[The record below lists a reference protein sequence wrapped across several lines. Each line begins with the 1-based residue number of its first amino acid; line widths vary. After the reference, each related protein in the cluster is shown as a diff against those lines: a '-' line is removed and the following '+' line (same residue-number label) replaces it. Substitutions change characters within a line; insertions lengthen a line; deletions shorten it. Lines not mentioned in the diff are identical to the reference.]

1 MTLNVIT
8 FKINIYIKL
17 EEIYESII
25 LAKKA
30 AWMVLYL
37 VLFLNGKTKY
47 STLLIIILLVIVLIS
62 MSIYPRS
69 SEYCSCGHRW
79 YKKYTFKETTSSSK
93 TNKKGIT
100 KETFVH
106 VFNCNCVCN
115 NCKKVKNYEIKADG
129 GYNITTP
136 DGKHESHRIKQNI
149 YMQNKNLLNI

>member
-1 MTLNVIT
+1 MKAL
-8 FKINIYIKL
+8 YWLRKL
-17 EEIYESII
+17 MGFV
-25 LAKKA
+25 LVA

-62 MSIYPRS
+62 MSIYPSS

-106 VFNCNCVCN
+106 VFNCNCACN

-136 DGKHESHRIKQNI
+136 DGKHESNRIKQNI
-149 YMQNKNLLNI
+149 YMQNKNLLNK

>member
-1 MTLNVIT
+1 MKAL
-8 FKINIYIKL
+8 YWLRKL
-17 EEIYESII
+17 MGFV
-25 LAKKA
+25 LVA

-106 VFNCNCVCN
+106 VFNCNCVCT

-149 YMQNKNLLNI
+149 YMQNKNLLNK